1 MDPGSLDKLVTFTY
15 GETVPALHP
24 ESEDDLELVWQGVP
38 EDVLAR
44 MAGSMVK
51 GLKFLKDELG
61 VIHRGIS
68 FVLLFSRLLNTH
80 FRRQTYQRSH

>member
-1 MDPGSLDKLVTFTY
+1 MEFMDPGSLDKLVNHSY

-24 ESEDDLELVWQGVP
+24 EPEDEKELVWQGVP

-61 VIHRGIS
+61 VIHRGI
-68 FVLLFSRLLNTH
+68 FIVLVVFEVSELL
-80 FRRQTYQRSH
+80 Y